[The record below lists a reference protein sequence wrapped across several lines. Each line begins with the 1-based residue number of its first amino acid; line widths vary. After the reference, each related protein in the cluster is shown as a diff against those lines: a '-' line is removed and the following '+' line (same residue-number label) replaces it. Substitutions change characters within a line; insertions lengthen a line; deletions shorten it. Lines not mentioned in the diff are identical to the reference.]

1 MAATATLTQQSSRH
15 DSLDVRRQ
23 SSEKQGPNHAARRL
37 SQSVDTATSFP
48 GIQPFPSNV
57 PTAPLL
63 RISLSRLLANDPEEN
78 TRLWQACCDLGF
90 FYIDLRLPSDR
101 RQDVPVDGEELLRD
115 VEKLFLVQ
123 KEFFKLD
130 DEEKAK
136 YDFADQ
142 DSYYGYKGL
151 GAGIIDK
158 KGTTDRNEFY
168 NTSKDDILGLSEPL
182 PKPTMLENQRP
193 LFKSFI
199 QNSHS
204 LVTLILTI
212 LNDRLT
218 LPRAKLASLHRLDVP
233 SGDQVRFVRAPSQPI
248 DDSRVALGEHSDFGS
263 VTVLFNRLGGLQVR
277 LPQGIDAIEGSSDS
291 SVADGPDRS
300 RLCEIDPSTGER
312 WTYVKP
318 LPGHAIVNLGDA
330 MVKFTAGLLRSNVH
344 RVVSPPGPQ
353 DRATRYSLVYFSR
366 PEDDVLLKPLSMV
379 GSEMIDERIA
389 RRPELRDEEAMTSK
403 EWVLRRAL
411 QRRKGGDFAKSGGTE
426 GPRS

>member
-1 MAATATLTQQSSRH
+1 MASTATLTQQSSRH

-23 SSEKQGPNHAARRL
+23 SSEKQASNHTSRL
-37 SQSVDTATSFP
+37 FDQPSDSKTSFP

-63 RISLSRLLANDPEEN
+63 RISLSKLLANDPEEN

-90 FYIDLRLPSDR
+90 FYIDLRLSSQQQSDAL
-101 RQDVPVDGEELLRD
+101 VDGEELLRD

-123 KEFFKLD
+123 KEFFKLN

-182 PKPTMLENQRP
+182 PKPTMLENQQL

-218 LPRAKLASLHRLDVP
+218 LPRGKLPSLHRLEAA
-233 SGDQVRFVRAPSQPI
+233 SGDQVRFVRAPPQPI

-277 LPQGIDAIEGSSDS
+277 LPKGVEAVEGSSNTSSAEEVDS
-291 SVADGPDRS
+291 ARF
-300 RLCEIDPSTGER
+300 CEVDSSTGER

-330 MVKFTAGLLRSNVH
+330 MVKFTAALLRSNVH
-344 RVVSPPGPQ
+344 RVVSPPAPQ

-379 GSEMIDERIA
+379 GSEMIDVRVA
-389 RRPELRDEEAMTSK
+389 RRPDLKQEEAMTSK

-411 QRRKGGDFAKSGGTE
+411 QRRRGGDFAKSSGTE